1 MNVVMLW
8 CPSPAIAQDS
18 PRRQTL
24 TLPSPTSW
32 AKRLKPLERLNL
44 AQLAAQGAA
53 SRCVYTPATA
63 QWQCEGV
70 SVDALRLE
78 QASFNAQ
85 GELVDAQGVSVGQAL
100 TIKRWSRGL
109 ARGVMLKTSGE
120 QELLIHAMRVGKTGP
135 EQLDAISWRDA
146 SARPLA
152 TASAARWDKTRWELD
167 NLEQQLGL
175 GWDSIK
181 SSPVATTTPGVL
193 PASLSVAPEDK
204 IWEVRA
210 QSVAG
215 LWRGRAAIIGAR
227 AAFGQ
232 HLVGTLALAND
243 DAQGLELMA
252 GYSGHEPHW
261 IFGIL
266 GQDRFGAPLHHV
278 SAQLEA
284 PGAQSLWR
292 ASQLERGAWLRSWT
306 RRRAGVA
313 LSSGAHELTLSVS
326 ADQRLDKTQ
335 EDGYLV
341 GLRFGTRQEQTDW
354 ANLQLNLTHQSSA
367 QDELS
372 AHRSELFARE
382 SVILGAPS
390 RLWLSAH
397 AHARFVYEILEA
409 EQGWTTNTSAG
420 AGGIITTGLNITGRP
435 HPRLLHTIRPQ
446 LIALLQASP
455 LTRQDSLIAPPL
467 QASLREPYKAVAL
480 RLEHELIS
488 SAGVLISAPMMALWS
503 DQGAG
508 FTDALQGSAAL
519 RLASLGTQAH
529 LELGISRVD
538 QDERAWQLGLSAQ
551 APSVAGLTPSY
562 QWSAAKTQALGMMLR
577 ASPSSVL
584 WQRELERAIIPEDDA
599 SVLGLKGSGH
609 LWGLSW
615 THSAHTG
622 QLQLAH
628 GERGGAQTW
637 LGVMGAYT
645 LWWPV
650 SGWGVELSAAYETER
665 GLLSRIGLKLMQ
677 W

>member
-1 MNVVMLW
+1 MLW
-8 CPSPAIAQDS
+8 CPSPAVAQRS
-18 PRRQTL
+18 PQRQTL

-32 AKRLKPLERLNL
+32 AKRLKPLERLDL
-44 AQLAAQGAA
+44 AQLAARGAA
-53 SRCVYTPATA
+53 TRCVYTPATA

-70 SVDALRLE
+70 RVDDLRLE
-78 QASFNAQ
+78 HASFNAQ
-85 GELVDAQGVSVGQAL
+85 GELVEARGVSLGQAL
-100 TIKRWSRGL
+100 TIKQWSRGL
-109 ARGVMLKTSGE
+109 ARGVTLKTSGG
-120 QELLIHAMRVGKTGP
+120 QELLISAMRVGEAGP
-135 EQLDAISWRDA
+135 DQLDKISWRGA
-146 SARPLA
+146 PSRQLAR
-152 TASAARWDKTRWELD
+152 ASAARWVKTAWEID
-167 NLEQQLGL
+167 ELEQQLGL

-181 SSPVATTTPGVL
+181 SSPIATTTPGVL
-193 PASLSVAPEDK
+193 PATLSVAPKDK

-215 LWRGRAAIIGAR
+215 LWQGRAAVIGAR

-232 HLVGTLALAND
+232 HLVGTLALANGQ
-243 DAQGLELMA
+243 AQGLELLA
-252 GYSGHEPHW
+252 GYSSQEPHW
-261 IFGIL
+261 IVGIL

-284 PGAQSLWR
+284 PGSQSLWR

-313 LSSGAHELTLSVS
+313 LGSGAHELSLSVS
-326 ADQRLDKTQ
+326 ADQSLDQTQ

-397 AHARFVYEILEA
+397 AHARFVYEVLEA

-420 AGGIITTGLNITGRP
+420 VGGLITTGLNITGRP

-446 LIALLQASP
+446 LIALLQGSP

-467 QASLREPYKAVAL
+467 QAQLREPYKAAAL
-480 RLEHELIS
+480 RIEHELIS

-503 DQGAG
+503 DQGAS
-508 FTDALQGSAAL
+508 FADALQGSAAL
-519 RLASLGTQAH
+519 RVASLGTQAH
-529 LELGISRVD
+529 LELGLSRVT

-551 APSVAGLTPSY
+551 APSIAGLTPSY
-562 QWSAAKTQALGMMLR
+562 QWSASKTQALGMMLR

-584 WQRELERAIIPEDDA
+584 WQRELERAIIPEADA
-599 SVLGLKGSGH
+599 SMLAIKGSAH

-615 THSAHTG
+615 IHSAHTG

-628 GERGGAQTW
+628 GERDGAQRW

-665 GLLSRIGLKLMQ
+665 GLLGRLGLKLMQ